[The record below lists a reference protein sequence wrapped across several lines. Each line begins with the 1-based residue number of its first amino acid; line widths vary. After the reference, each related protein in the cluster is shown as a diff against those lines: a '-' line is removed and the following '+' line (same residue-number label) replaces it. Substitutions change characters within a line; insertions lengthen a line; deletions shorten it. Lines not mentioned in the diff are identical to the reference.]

1 MFVDRTVC
9 ERMLV
14 FGLASVYVLVF
25 CVCLCVCGCPVRL
38 RMCLHVYF
46 VFGCVSA
53 YVCILSKIRVFR
65 YCTCNVHTLINYI
78 FIIFDHSLSNIT
90 HLGPIALV

>member
-1 MFVDRTVC
+1 MFVGRTVC
-9 ERMLV
+9 ERILV
-14 FGLASVYVLVF
+14 FGLVGVSVLVF
-25 CVCLCVCGCPVRL
+25 CVSLCVCGRPVRL

-65 YCTCNVHTLINYI
+65 YCTCNMHTLINYI
-78 FIIFDHSLSNIT
+78 FLIFDHLLSNIT